1 MSSSGIGPSRTFQYV
16 GLDAKDLNNTLEF
29 DVDIEFESGE
39 KKTVHFMGEID
50 GKKFLETGG
59 VENIEMKVEEK

>member
-1 MSSSGIGPSRTFQYV
+1 
-16 GLDAKDLNNTLEF
+16 LDAKDLDNTLEF

-39 KKTVHFMGEID
+39 KKNVHFVGEID

-59 VENIEMKVEEK
+59 MENVEMEVEGQ